1 MAMYASMSCRL
12 KKLLQSYTV
21 ISHCGWQLASMDVQR
36 DNVAGCSCQADHTLL
51 RSQKSVFP
59 PVFLPDAT
67 VLCDDSAAAAADAA
81 MATHG
86 CFFASNHSLVMKDA
100 CWAC

>member
-1 MAMYASMSCRL
+1 MSGRPHFAA
-12 KKLLQSYTV
+12 QS
-21 ISHCGWQLASMDVQR
+21 
-36 DNVAGCSCQADHTLL
+36 
-51 RSQKSVFP
+51 KSVFP

-67 VLCDDSAAAAADAA
+67 VLCDDSAAADVA
-81 MATHG
+81 MATHV